1 MDRDNLIELQN
12 TIIEFQ
18 GDIISIL
25 MALYIRAPNFYIPDE
40 LQSII
45 SRNNA
50 LLEILNSPKGEK
62 AHRKGGRKKRPPFLL
77 FFDSVS
83 VNTARSFGKVCLLLF
98 TADFLDMSNKA
109 GRQRLSACLFLL
121 DSYFT
126 QINV

>member
-18 GDIISIL
+18 RDIISIL

-50 LLEILNSPKGEK
+50 LLETLNSPKGEK
-62 AHRKGGRKKRPPFLL
+62 ARRKGG
-77 FFDSVS
+77 
-83 VNTARSFGKVCLLLF
+83 G
-98 TADFLDMSNKA
+98 
-109 GRQRLSACLFLL
+109 Q
-121 DSYFT
+121 
-126 QINV
+126 

>member
-50 LLEILNSPKGEK
+50 LLETLNSPKGEK
-62 AHRKGGRKKRPPFLL
+62 HAGREVGSDGDITISYEHTIR
-77 FFDSVS
+77 DNRV
-83 VNTARSFGKVCLLLF
+83 LLLAF
-98 TADFLDMSNKA
+98 TTED
-109 GRQRLSACLFLL
+109 G
-121 DSYFT
+121 
-126 QINV
+126 

>member
-25 MALYIRAPNFYIPDE
+25 MALYIRTPNFYIPDE

-50 LLEILNSPKGEK
+50 LLETLNSPKGEK
-62 AHRKGGRKKRPPFLL
+62 ACRKGG
-77 FFDSVS
+77 
-83 VNTARSFGKVCLLLF
+83 G
-98 TADFLDMSNKA
+98 
-109 GRQRLSACLFLL
+109 Q
-121 DSYFT
+121 
-126 QINV
+126 

>member
-1 MDRDNLIELQN
+1 MQTIKNIFPLIYDFENLFSAYKKAISCKRYRPDVMEYTDRLEENLIELQN

-50 LLEILNSPKGEK
+50 LHNLADP
-62 AHRKGGRKKRPPFLL
+62 AVGR
-77 FFDSVS
+77 
-83 VNTARSFGKVCLLLF
+83 VC
-98 TADFLDMSNKA
+98 
-109 GRQRLSACLFLL
+109 R
-121 DSYFT
+121 
-126 QINV
+126 